1 MTMKKKTKTKT
12 PSVERPRNKAQDNY
26 NKMCIQALIDAL
38 NYAEQVKQE
47 RQQRAKTPGRRRRD
61 VQ

>member
-1 MTMKKKTKTKT
+1 MTTKKKTKT
-12 PSVERPRNKAQDNY
+12 PHVERPRNKAQDDYDNA
-26 NKMCIQALIDAL
+26 CIQALIDAL
-38 NYAEQVKQE
+38 NYGEQVKQE